1 MQNCNESPRFEPFGD
16 LVLSFDS
23 EVDALDFIIDTI
35 VRLSLR
41 AAQVQDEDQE
51 DPHLFQS
58 AEQIFACLRD
68 YREYHY
74 RQSESR
80 MIQ

>member
-1 MQNCNESPRFEPFGD
+1 MKNSNESYQFAPFTD
-16 LVLSFDS
+16 LIIAFDG
-23 EVDALDFIIDTI
+23 ELPALDFIIDTL

-41 AAQVQDEDQE
+41 AAQVQDEDQD

-68 YREYHY
+68 YRDHHQRVAEPAL
-74 RQSESR
+74 
-80 MIQ
+80 IQ